1 MSFAAV
7 PGAEQYF
14 KPDERFVLPAAV
26 QDALLKMAWHKKL
39 ERGSSLFHKGSM
51 PDALFGVVQGE
62 LRVSAVAADG
72 RQMVVSLLET
82 GHWFG
87 EVSLLI
93 GRERVYDVTA
103 LQPTEV
109 AVVEAADFHKL
120 IAAYPEVHLAFTRLV
135 CYRLRQALSWIDD
148 VMLMPLSARLAR
160 RLAILAPNPRD
171 ERTVLSVTQEDLAA
185 MLGASRQSI
194 NRQLK
199 QWEAKGTIALKY
211 RAIEILRWDVLELHG
226 NV

>member
-1 MSFAAV
+1 METRSELVEKSRLLAQRLSFERMSYLNV
-7 PGAEQYF
+7 SVAESA
-14 KPDERFVLPAAV
+14 DVNELPPQIDV
-26 QDALLKMAWHKKL
+26 
-39 ERGSSLFHKGSM
+39 
-51 PDALFGVVQGE
+51 
-62 LRVSAVAADG
+62 
-72 RQMVVSLLET
+72 
-82 GHWFG
+82 
-87 EVSLLI
+87 
-93 GRERVYDVTA
+93 VTA
-103 LQPTEV
+103 LQPSEV